1 VSRVPPFPLVE
12 TAVSKFSKFSLV
24 LALVVMAGCASKSD
38 GTMSKDM
45 CAHCPGDQMMTK
57 AGTCEKCG
65 MVVDCCAACP
75 GDQKLTSAG
84 ACPSCGAK
92 PMVKS

>member
-1 VSRVPPFPLVE
+1 VE
-12 TAVSKFSKFSLV
+12 TVVSKLSKFSLV
-24 LALVVMAGCASKSD
+24 LGLVVLAACAAKSEAP
-38 GTMSKDM
+38 MSKDM
-45 CAHCPGDQMMTK
+45 CAKCPGDQMMTK

-65 MVVDCCAACP
+65 MVVDCCKACP
-75 GDQKLTSAG
+75 GDQKLTAAG